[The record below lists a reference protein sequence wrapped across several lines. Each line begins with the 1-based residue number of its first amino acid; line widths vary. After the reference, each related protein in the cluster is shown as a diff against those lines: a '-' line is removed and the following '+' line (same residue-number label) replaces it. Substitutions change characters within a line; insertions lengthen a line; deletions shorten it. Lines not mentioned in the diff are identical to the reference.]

1 MFYWALFGLM
11 LSSIISSLVL
21 GGYFLFFNKDY
32 FFLVIGILLLFL
44 GILIFLESEN
54 LKYSSLR
61 KKFKESDG
69 AFPKE
74 NKLISSIILLDE
86 LGGKLGFKRK
96 YKWKYKDREVCIV
109 IAFKTYSIYYDS
121 EVLYKKTFSKTLVF
135 KSGPWVNEFNE
146 YVKSLNHTDK
156 KIAVAK
162 DAVKEQ
168 KIYEEISF

>member
-11 LSSIISSLVL
+11 LSSIISSFLL

-32 FFLVIGILLLFL
+32 FFLIIGILLLFL
-44 GILIFLESEN
+44 GVLIFLESEN
-54 LKYSSLR
+54 MKYSSLR

-74 NKLISSIILLDE
+74 NKLISSILLLDE
-86 LGGKLGFKRK
+86 LGGKIGFKRR
-96 YKWKYKDREVCIV
+96 YKWQYKDREVFIV
-109 IAFKTYSIYYDS
+109 IAYKTYSIYYDS
-121 EVLYKKTFSKTLVF
+121 EVLYKKTFSKTVVF

-146 YVKSLNHTDK
+146 YVKSLNTEK
-156 KIAVAK
+156 KIPLAK
-162 DAVKEQ
+162 DLTKEQ